1 MSQRSQQ
8 PKFRKRNR
16 FDAYE
21 PDEVVERVLQIG
33 VKKIRFPIH
42 KTLVLGTLGGCFIS
56 LGALW
61 EIYVYAHPAVGPGM
75 AFILG
80 PLFYAMGYILAFI
93 SGAEIFTTNNLA
105 AMSWASG
112 KVTLFEITRNWIIV
126 LFANLAGAAFITG
139 LFLISGLVNQFDD
152 ALIDT
157 AKTIA
162 AIKVSF
168 TPLQTIVIGIFGNM
182 LICAGLWLAMAG
194 HSVTDQFI
202 SLLLPVAAV
211 PAMNFQHCTG
221 NMFQF
226 FLALTTET
234 AMTDLDLP
242 SQITF
247 WSISANLLYVAIGN
261 IIGGGVFIALVYYFV
276 FIRK

>member
-1 MSQRSQQ
+1 MSD
-8 PKFRKRNR
+8 PKPEQVNPKSR
-16 FDAYE
+16 FDAYD
-21 PDEVVERVLQIG
+21 PDEVAERVLQIG
-33 VKKIRFPIH
+33 VKKTRSPFH
-42 KTLVLGTLGGCFIS
+42 KTMMLGILGGCFIS

-61 EIYVYAHPAVGPGM
+61 DIYVRAHPAVEPGA
-75 AFILG
+75 AFVLG

-93 SGAEIFTTNNLA
+93 AGAEIFTTNNLA

-112 KVTLFEITRNWIIV
+112 KVTFFEITRNWTLV
-126 LFANLAGAAFITG
+126 LFANLIGAGFIAG
-139 LFLISGLVNQFDD
+139 LFLISGLANQYDG

-157 AKTIA
+157 AKTIS

-182 LICAGLWLAMAG
+182 FICAGLWLAMAG
-194 HSVTDQFI
+194 RSVTDQFFA
-202 SLLLPVAAV
+202 LLLPVAAV

-226 FLALTTET
+226 FMALATQSPTV
-234 AMTDLDLP
+234 DLELP

-247 WSISANLLYVAIGN
+247 WTISANLFYVALGN

>member
-1 MSQRSQQ
+1 MSKQQ
-8 PKFRKRNR
+8 QMPVPSKSR
-16 FDAYE
+16 FDAYD
-21 PDEVVERVLQIG
+21 PDEVAERVLHIG
-33 VKKIRFPIH
+33 VKKTRSPFY
-42 KTLVLGTLGGCFIS
+42 KTVTLGTLGGCFIS

-61 EIYVYAHPAVGPGM
+61 DIYVRAHPAVEPGT

-80 PLFYAMGYILAFI
+80 PIFYAMGYILAFI
-93 SGAEIFTTNNLA
+93 AGAEIFTTNNLA

-112 KVTLFEITRNWIIV
+112 KVTLWEITRNWTLV
-126 LFANLAGAAFITG
+126 LFANLAGAGFIAG
-139 LFLISGLVNQFDD
+139 LFLISGLANQYDG

-168 TPLQTIVIGIFGNM
+168 SPLQTIVIGIFGNM
-182 LICAGLWLAMAG
+182 FICAGLWLAMAG
-194 HSVTDQFI
+194 RSVTDQFFA
-202 SLLLPVAAV
+202 LLLPVAAV
-211 PAMNFQHCTG
+211 PAMNFQHCSG

-226 FLALTTET
+226 FMALATQSPTV
-234 AMTDLDLP
+234 DLDLP

-247 WSISANLLYVAIGN
+247 WSITANLFYVAIGN

>member
-1 MSQRSQQ
+1 MSDKPQSRIRHEKS
-8 PKFRKRNR
+8 R
-16 FDAYE
+16 FDAYD
-21 PDEVVERVLQIG
+21 PDEVAERVLQVG
-33 VKKIRFPIH
+33 VKKTRAAFH
-42 KTLVLGTLGGCFIS
+42 KTLILGTLGGCFIS

-61 EIYVYAHPAVGPGM
+61 EVYVRAHPAVDPGT

-80 PLFYAMGYILAFI
+80 PIFYAMGYILAFI
-93 SGAEIFTTNNLA
+93 AGAEIFTTNNLA

-112 KVTLFEITRNWIIV
+112 KVTLFEITRNWTLV
-126 LFANLAGAAFITG
+126 LFANLTGAAFIAG
-139 LFLISGLVNQFDD
+139 LFWMSGLVNQFDD

-157 AKTIA
+157 AKTISA
-162 AIKVSF
+162 MKVSF

-194 HSVTDQFI
+194 RSVTDQFF

-234 AMTDLDLP
+234 ATVDLDLP

-247 WSISANLLYVAIGN
+247 WSVSANLLYVAVGN